1 MLPPFRAIS
10 HDWPP
15 GSAEILVAGFFGG
28 AVDRERAVG
37 AVDAY
42 LASRPALVSAVA
54 PYALI
59 RLGQPERALALLA
72 AGPTNNDALVFNTL
86 WGPFARDARRS
97 PAFAEFAR
105 RSGLAGVWD
114 RHGPPDACRRV
125 APRDY
130 VCE

>member
-1 MLPPFRAIS
+1 
-10 HDWPP
+10 
-15 GSAEILVAGFFGG
+15 V
-28 AVDRERAVG
+28 
-37 AVDAY
+37 Y
-42 LASRPALVSAVA
+42 LDSRPALVSAVA

-72 AGPTNNDALVFNTL
+72 AGPTNNDALVFNML

-105 RSGLAGVWD
+105 RSGLADVWE
-114 RHGPPDACRRV
+114 RHGPPDACRRR
-125 APRDY
+125 APREY